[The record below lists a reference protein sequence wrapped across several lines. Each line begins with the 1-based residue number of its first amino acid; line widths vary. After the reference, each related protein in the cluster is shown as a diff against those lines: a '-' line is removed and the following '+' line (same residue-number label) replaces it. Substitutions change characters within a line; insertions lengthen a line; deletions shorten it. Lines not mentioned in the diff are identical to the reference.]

1 MTMYQDLDGR
11 VAIVTGAGR
20 PSGLG
25 EAIARK
31 LAEDGVRMVLHDLGK
46 RDGDLAPAH
55 GVGASDDMAQVA
67 EGLRA
72 INPNVS
78 TFEADMREEAGVA
91 ALVAHAVEKFGRL
104 DILVNNAGV
113 GYLFGPLIETTLERW
128 DTVLNVNLRG
138 AMFAMKH
145 AALQMLRQPIDDKWG
160 RGRIVSIASRAAKS
174 GSALTSSYVASKHG
188 LVGLTRSAAI
198 ELGPDQIT
206 VNAVCPNHVTTG
218 LGAWQNDYMAKM
230 RGQTVDEYLAAM
242 RGRIPLGRV
251 GEVDDTAN
259 ACAFLCSGQARY
271 ITGEAMN
278 VSGGEEMH

>member
-1 MTMYQDLDGR
+1 MTMYPDIAGK

-20 PSGLG
+20 RKGLG

-31 LAEDGVRMVLHDLGK
+31 LASDGARVVIHDLGK
-46 RDGDLAPAH
+46 TAGALAPAH
-55 GVGASDDMAQVA
+55 GVAGNEEMRAVA
-67 EGLRA
+67 EDIRA
-72 INPNVS
+72 SAGDVS
-78 TFEADMREEAGVA
+78 VFAADMRVEAEVA
-91 ALVAHAVEKFGRL
+91 ALVAHAVETYGRL

-113 GYLFGPLIETTLERW
+113 GYLFGPLIEATEEMW

-138 AMFAMKH
+138 AFFAIKH
-145 AALQMLRQPIDDKWG
+145 AAKQMLTQRIEEKWG
-160 RGRIVSIASRAAKS
+160 RGRVVSVASRAAKS

-198 ELGPDQIT
+198 ELGPEQIT

-218 LGAWQNDYMAKM
+218 LGAWQNEYMAQM
-230 RGQTVDEYLAAM
+230 RGQTLDEYMAAM

-251 GEVDDTAN
+251 GEVEDTAN

>member
-1 MTMYQDLDGR
+1 MYPDLKGK

-20 PSGLG
+20 HKGLG

-31 LAEDGVRMVLHDLGK
+31 LAEDGARLVIHDLG
-46 RDGDLAPAH
+46 RPEGDMAPAH
-55 GVGASDDMAQVA
+55 GVGASSELAEVA
-67 EGLRA
+67 ESIRA
-72 INPNVS
+72 VNPHVS
-78 TFEADMREEAGVA
+78 TFESDMREESQVE
-91 ALVAHAVEKFGRL
+91 ALVAHAVERFGKL

-113 GYLFGPLIETTLERW
+113 GYLFGPLVEATQEMW

-138 AMFAMKH
+138 AFFATKH
-145 AALQMLRQPIDDKWG
+145 AVRQMLTQPVLEDWG
-160 RGRIVSIASRAAKS
+160 RGRIVSIGSRGSKS
-174 GSALTSSYVASKHG
+174 GSALTSSYIASKHG

-218 LGAWQNDYMAKM
+218 LGGWQNEFMAQA
-230 RGQTVDEYLAAM
+230 RGQSVEEYLEAM

-251 GEVDDTAN
+251 GSPDDTAN

>member
-1 MTMYQDLDGR
+1 MYPDLKGK

-20 PSGLG
+20 HKGLG

-31 LAEDGVRMVLHDLGK
+31 LAEDGARLVIHDLG
-46 RDGDLAPAH
+46 RPEGDMAPAH
-55 GVGASDDMAQVA
+55 GVGASSELAEVA
-67 EGLRA
+67 ESIRA
-72 INPNVS
+72 VNPHVS
-78 TFEADMREEAGVA
+78 TFESDMREESQVE
-91 ALVAHAVEKFGRL
+91 ALVAHAVERFGKL

-113 GYLFGPLIETTLERW
+113 GYLFGPLVEATQEMW

-138 AMFAMKH
+138 AFFATKH
-145 AALQMLRQPIDDKWG
+145 AVRQMLTQPVQEDWG
-160 RGRIVSIASRAAKS
+160 RGRIVSIGSRGSKS
-174 GSALTSSYVASKHG
+174 GSALTSSYIASKHG

-218 LGAWQNDYMAKM
+218 LGGWQNEFMAQA
-230 RGQTVDEYLAAM
+230 RGQSVEEYLEAM

-251 GEVDDTAN
+251 GSPDDTAN

>member
-1 MTMYQDLDGR
+1 MYPDLEGK

-20 PSGLG
+20 PQGLG

-31 LAEDGVRMVLHDLGK
+31 LAEDGVKLVVHDLGK
-46 RDGDLAPAH
+46 TEGEMAPAH
-55 GVGASDDMAQVA
+55 GVGASAEMEEVA
-67 EGLRA
+67 DGLRR
-72 INPNVS
+72 ITPHVS
-78 TFEADMREEAGVA
+78 TFHADMREEARVA
-91 ALVAHAVEKFGRL
+91 ALVAHAVERFGQL
-104 DILVNNAGV
+104 DILINNAGV
-113 GYLFGPLIETTLERW
+113 GYLFGPLVEATQERW
-128 DTVLNVNLRG
+128 DTVINVNLRG
-138 AMFAMKH
+138 AFFAMKH
-145 AALQMLRQPIDDKWG
+145 AARQMLKQPLEEGWG

-198 ELGPDQIT
+198 ELGPEQIT

-218 LGAWQNDYMAKM
+218 LGAWQNDFMARA
-230 RGQTVDEYLAAM
+230 RGQNIDEYLEAM

-251 GEVDDTAN
+251 GEAEDTAH

>member
-1 MTMYQDLDGR
+1 MYPDLEGK

-20 PSGLG
+20 RKGLG

-31 LAEDGVRMVLHDLGK
+31 LAEDGVHLVLHDLG
-46 RDGDLAPAH
+46 RSEGAMAPAH
-55 GVGASDDMAQVA
+55 GVGGSAEMEEVA
-67 EGLRA
+67 EGVRA
-72 INPNVS
+72 IHPHVA
-78 TFEADMREEAGVA
+78 TFQADMREEAQVE
-91 ALVAHAVEKFGRL
+91 ALVAHAVERFGRL

-113 GYLFGPLIETTLERW
+113 GYLFGPLVDATQEMW

-138 AMFAMKH
+138 AFFAMKH
-145 AALQMLRQPIDDKWG
+145 AIRQMRTQELEPGWG
-160 RGRIVSIASRAAKS
+160 RGRIVSVGSRGSKS
-174 GSALTSSYVASKHG
+174 GSALTSSYIASKHG

-198 ELGPDQIT
+198 EYGAEQIT
-206 VNAVCPNHVTTG
+206 INMVCPNHVTTG
-218 LGAWQNDYMAKM
+218 LGAWQNEYMAKA
-230 RGQTVDEYLAAM
+230 RGQTLEEYMAAM

-251 GEVDDTAN
+251 GEVEDTAN

>member
-1 MTMYQDLDGR
+1 MYPDLEGK

-20 PSGLG
+20 HKGLG
-25 EAIARK
+25 QAIARK
-31 LAEDGVRMVLHDLGK
+31 LAEDGVRIVIHDLG
-46 RDGDLAPAH
+46 RTEGDLAPPH
-55 GVGASDDMAQVA
+55 GIGGSEEMEEVA
-67 EGLRA
+67 EELRA
-72 INPNVS
+72 IHPHVS
-78 TFEADMREEAGVA
+78 LFQADMRSEEGVE
-91 ALVAHAVEKFGRL
+91 ALVAHAVDRFGSL

-113 GYLFGPLIETTLERW
+113 GYLFGPLVEASQERW

-138 AMFAMKH
+138 AFFAMKH
-145 AALQMLRQPIDDKWG
+145 AARRMLDQPVVEGWG

-198 ELGPDQIT
+198 ELGPSQIT

-218 LGAWQNDYMAKM
+218 LGGWQNEYMA
-230 RGQTVDEYLAAM
+230 RARSLSVDEYLAQM
-242 RGRIPLGRV
+242 RSRIPLGRV
-251 GEVDDTAN
+251 GEVEDTAN